1 MFGVG
6 FGLDCPGRIWL
17 GVVED
22 VEAEDAGVDVVRCK

>member
-6 FGLDCPGRIWL
+6 FGLDWPGRIFWL

-22 VEAEDAGVDVVRCK
+22 VEAEDVGLD